1 MIENILE
8 LVVGQLLD
16 AIYFALFLIF
26 TKNIKEKRLLFVF
39 MVSVE
44 YILLFQA
51 LPYQI
56 WSHIL
61 FFIITYI
68 VLKILYKES
77 AQITDIFTMGIASL
91 CMIVISAVIYM
102 IIWKLFNSYPIALIV
117 ERLAIIIFMLM
128 IYKKLPNIQKIYKK
142 LWNRNDSKDKKIK
155 STTFRAINIVIFNIS
170 FFIINLG
177 MIFMLIQKGGA

>member
-68 VLKILYKES
+68 MLKILYKER
-77 AQITDIFTMGIASL
+77 AQITDVFTLGIASL
-91 CMIVISAVIYM
+91 CMIAISAIVYTTV
-102 IIWKLFNSYPIALIV
+102 WKLFNYYPIAVVFDRALMV
-117 ERLAIIIFMLM
+117 VFMLLF
-128 IYKKLPNIQKIYKK
+128 YKKLPNIQKLYKS
-142 LWNRNDSKDKKIK
+142 LWNRSSNKSKKIK
-155 STTFRAINIVIFNIS
+155 STTFRAINTVAFNLM
-170 FFIINLG
+170 FLIINIG
-177 MIFMLIQKGGA
+177 MVFAWLHR

>member
-44 YILLFQA
+44 YIL
-51 LPYQI
+51 
-56 WSHIL
+56 

-68 VLKILYKES
+68 VLKILYKER